1 MWLTTFIASLALF
14 NKEINMNNTILIY
27 GLTILVSILL
37 IAMSIYLVKAHQC
50 NALRS
55 QQITG
60 FNIVTRLRELLS
72 HVQQHR
78 GISNALL
85 NGDVSLT
92 SRLTPLTLKVSKSI
106 DGINKE
112 FKVGDVDEQLQPL
125 PRWESI
131 TEHWSRLSIKTAQL
145 SAKTDL
151 SVKTDRPTTKTN
163 QLTSANNLQ
172 QHNKLILNIL
182 YLIDDVAEQH
192 QIYKIVDAQGEAMRH
207 MWLELLFTAENIGQI
222 RAIGTGVAAAN
233 TCTSVERIRL
243 NYLCHSLQ
251 QSLDD
256 GLMLANSEQ
265 IRQLLHVVVQQV
277 TIDVPSIKAEAFFNL
292 ASTCVEQILQEFDKQ
307 LQQFEQKIMPENER
321 RVVVSH

>member
-1 MWLTTFIASLALF
+1 
-14 NKEINMNNTILIY
+14 MNNTILIY

-37 IAMSIYLVKAHQC
+37 IAMSIYLIKAHQC

-92 SRLTPLTLKVSKSI
+92 SRLTPLTLKVSNSI

-112 FKVGDVDEQLQPL
+112 FKAGDVDEQLQPL

-131 TEHWSRLSIKTAQL
+131 TEHWSRLS
-145 SAKTDL
+145 
-151 SVKTDRPTTKTN
+151 TKTN

-182 YLIDDVAEQH
+182 YFIDDIAEQH

-277 TIDVPSIKAEAFFNL
+277 TIAVPSIKAEEFFNL
-292 ASTCVEQILQEFDKQ
+292 ASICVEQILQEFDKQ
-307 LQQFEQKIMPENER
+307 LQQFEQIIMPKNENR
-321 RVVVSH
+321 TTVRD

>member
-37 IAMSIYLVKAHQC
+37 IAMSIYLVKTHQC

-92 SRLTPLTLKVSKSI
+92 SRLRPLTLKVSDSI

-131 TEHWSRLSIKTAQL
+131 TEHWSRLSIKT
-145 SAKTDL
+145 
-151 SVKTDRPTTKTN
+151 N

-182 YLIDDVAEQH
+182 YFIDDIAEQH

-265 IRQLLHVVVQQV
+265 IRQLLHVVAQQV
-277 TIDVPSIKAEAFFNL
+277 TIDVPSIKAEEFFNL

-307 LQQFEQKIMPENER
+307 LQQFEQQIMPENER
-321 RVVVSH
+321 RIVVSH

>member
-1 MWLTTFIASLALF
+1 
-14 NKEINMNNTILIY
+14 MNNTILIY

-37 IAMSIYLVKAHQC
+37 IAMSIYLVKTHQC
-50 NALRS
+50 NALRI

-92 SRLTPLTLKVSKSI
+92 SRLTPLTLKVSDSI

-131 TEHWSRLSIKTAQL
+131 TEHWSRLSIKT
-145 SAKTDL
+145 
-151 SVKTDRPTTKTN
+151 N

-182 YLIDDVAEQH
+182 YFIDDIAEQH

-265 IRQLLHVVVQQV
+265 IRQLLHVVAQQV
-277 TIDVPSIKAEAFFNL
+277 TIDVPSIKAEEFFNL

-307 LQQFEQKIMPENER
+307 LQQFEQQIMPENER
-321 RVVVSH
+321 RIVVSH

>member
-1 MWLTTFIASLALF
+1 
-14 NKEINMNNTILIY
+14 MNNTILIY

-37 IAMSIYLVKAHQC
+37 IAMSIYLVKTHQC

-92 SRLTPLTLKVSKSI
+92 SRLRPLTLKVSDSI

-131 TEHWSRLSIKTAQL
+131 TEHWSRLSIKT
-145 SAKTDL
+145 
-151 SVKTDRPTTKTN
+151 N

-182 YLIDDVAEQH
+182 YFIDDIAEQH

-265 IRQLLHVVVQQV
+265 IRQLLHVVAQQV
-277 TIDVPSIKAEAFFNL
+277 TIDVPSIKAEEFFNL

-307 LQQFEQKIMPENER
+307 LQQFEQQIMPENER
-321 RVVVSH
+321 RIVVSH